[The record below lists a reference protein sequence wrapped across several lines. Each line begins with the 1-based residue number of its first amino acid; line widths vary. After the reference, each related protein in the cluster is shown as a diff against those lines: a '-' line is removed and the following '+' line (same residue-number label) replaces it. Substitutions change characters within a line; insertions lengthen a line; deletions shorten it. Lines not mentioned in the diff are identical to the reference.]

1 MLADESLRAT
11 FRHFYT
17 LFLIVAVLTVP
28 AHIGHAYVFRDVV
41 AVADLHRDI
50 EGFPEGRQVQSVGVS
65 QLKAART
72 SALVLSLV
80 ELALVPLM
88 LRAARRAV
96 SADSDAV
103 MTVAGA
109 YRGVLRS
116 PARKGSLRD
125 ALPWLAGAA
134 LLGIATGLLLRA
146 AGLLLIE
153 PLPDAR
159 AFPWVGLVEGTARA
173 VGGAFF
179 LGPAAYATRRKDT

>member
-17 LFLIVAVLTVP
+17 LFLIVGVLTVP

-96 SADSDAV
+96 SADREV
-103 MTVAGA
+103 TTVAGA

-116 PARKGSLRD
+116 AARKGSLRD

-159 AFPWVGLVEGTARA
+159 AFPWAGLVEGTARA

-179 LGPAAYATRRKDT
+179 LGPAAYVTRRKDT